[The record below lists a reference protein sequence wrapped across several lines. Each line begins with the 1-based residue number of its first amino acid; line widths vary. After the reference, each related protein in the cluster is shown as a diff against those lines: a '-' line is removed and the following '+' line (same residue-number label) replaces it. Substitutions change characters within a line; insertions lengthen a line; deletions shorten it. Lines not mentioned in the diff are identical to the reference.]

1 MNRFV
6 RSHLLPSPPFTVTT
20 ANDGQAAV
28 EAMSQHWPDFL
39 LLDMEM
45 PGTKGLDTL
54 RRVREQEATQGRP
67 RCRVVMISGHDDA
80 GSTARALEAG
90 AERFLVKP
98 VSRDRLLSALAEL
111 EADHAGPG

>member
-20 ANDGQAAV
+20 AAAV